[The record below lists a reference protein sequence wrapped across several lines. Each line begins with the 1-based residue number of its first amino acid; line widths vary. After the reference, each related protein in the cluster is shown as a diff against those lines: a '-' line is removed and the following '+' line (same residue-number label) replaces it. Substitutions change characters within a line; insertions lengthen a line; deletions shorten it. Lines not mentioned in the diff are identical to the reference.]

1 MKGNKMLLINPKDG
15 SVTGITGPTCT
26 IGRDGQSDIVVS
38 GRNISRNHCIIQR
51 IAGMILVKDLFS
63 QAGTFVN
70 KREVDPYGPPKVLA
84 DGDVLYIGPFWCRH
98 TTTFTIEIS
107 DEKAPLLLCHDP
119 SLDRE
124 ELKAEREAEH
134 IAARQLEAELQ
145 VWLDKLKG
153 LTSFSETTA
162 MIDGWFEAF
171 KQRKAELAT
180 IHAQFDR
187 VHSELDYYQREWC
200 EVSQEFKEVRDDAVE
215 RRNLIGA
222 LNIIQHHQAG
232 LKEERSEL
240 HQRINELKAL
250 DLPSWDVAKE
260 LAALNRACLKA
271 YVRSWL
277 DDSVWSGIDE
287 IVVFQVSE
295 QDSTREKADKVASY
309 EVQLTKAFEELEFLD
324 EDFWVQMAG
333 DLVVAAEV
341 FRQVQVA
348 LKYRRGQLI
357 RARKQRYGLYFE
369 TNRKWQ
375 LLHNRVSEIKK
386 RMLST
391 ASSIQRSQWQHQYS
405 RLYNTLKKKV
415 LLDEGNNEALKEELK
430 IATSVLAEVVFNRGK
445 TVGEQSTTSFTDLS
459 ALNMKFRQIGKD
471 DLLVDFNDSSNGRMT
486 TGLSVIA
493 KALGEPDMIHQVRV
507 WNFDRT
513 ALVKEARD
521 SQELWKAV
529 AMICIQYGY
538 VCIANNGSRM
548 LIRVQENGQAT
559 KLAKFLDSLF
569 EDFSQIGAY
578 GLGLLNATPV
588 SMIGGP
594 HDKPI
599 NSRVDEAGRE
609 TKVILFNSWLVGL
622 IPGTDGAGLNN
633 FGYYGQHRSFAIKE
647 GVAAFFKG
655 MSVSARFTLLDGV
668 IHRVNDLVNVAY
680 LGEEEL
686 EAYLGEEFVEE
697 VKAWKE
703 AAKTQLS
710 RQDEIK
716 VSKDLQEVLDER
728 GNYLFIGSRKKESDH
743 RKSRWDQWFDD
754 NPHLPYVF
762 GQDIGQLKGLGKKTL
777 GALASSL
784 GEVTYKKVGKKVSL
798 DESSNG
804 EYTPKDAEEYL
815 QAWNGCI
822 VVDAPVFGWSVV
834 DAPQKSSTS
843 MNFQPAAPLMAPAFV
858 GEAYDELI
866 EKFIDRFSDRS
877 DHSKVA
883 ILDKILSG
891 ITGGKHTVKYPSA
904 FVKNTLADFSRF
916 YTNTSKTKCPTRR
929 IVMEDKGYRGFVI
942 IEEGNGN
949 LYFEVD
955 GQRVRFPVAMAAWR
969 SPLIVPSALQA
980 PLALDRG
987 LILDLLRALG
997 KEASG
1002 RSFREREIL
1011 KLVLERLMFKQE
1023 KSEEQA
1029 LKHLPGMLEGM
1040 LEIAELIKIDNTIII
1055 MDVSDVEDM
1064 QGDDDGDNVTVD
1076 FDEDFVKLCQDTE
1089 RFWRKFYEANNLRPI
1104 KIEMTKANQI
1114 KFGKANGIY
1123 NGAPF
1128 DTEQAK
1134 FVELFGVECPLVA
1147 NAYDMGGTKIPS
1159 PLGLNCQ
1166 RLIEINKKTEGK
1178 LFDDPDSLWTI
1189 LFKLGSSPLGPVG
1202 ASSNGSPD
1210 LLIRALA
1217 QTDENFVL
1225 NEYGRRLWQAYS
1237 TLGSTVQ
1244 VSIDWAKRVYDIL
1257 CMIMYD
1263 QKKENGS
1270 WLIDFESEITPEKAE
1285 DYLVK
1290 NTFDKVNFV
1299 TFKLVRKP
1307 KNTKKTI
1314 TQGSKMLRV
1323 VVSDDGRYE
1332 LLRLDDGN
1340 SIVDADSTKIYRVGS
1355 EEEIDKLEATKEI
1368 KVDYDEEY
1376 HLTNKVKRI
1385 RLMDKANA
1393 CFDQDS
1399 IFAVGGF
1406 MIQPPLQGFNISEG
1420 GVVHGWG
1427 SIEKLAAFKK
1437 DIKDILKLK
1446 QVEGQGYIFAKD
1458 GAAAYTAL
1466 SRSYPGSF
1474 LVRNTTNF
1482 MDYFLNSMNSGDAR
1496 IKEILD
1502 YPDKIQAAAKESS
1515 AGKQLDNLWNKVS
1528 PAIAVF
1534 FKNKKRDGE
1543 DLKRNQVLRLVYDV
1557 IGIDR
1562 TQVEVMLTDLNKEI
1576 VVGDLKFTCID
1587 LIAMLFRN
1595 DPAVGDENK
1604 PQCTAQM
1611 LISEVL
1617 EKNEENLFDDL
1628 ATSLESTVKKRFFDR
1643 FAPFSNK
1650 NGVKSLISPT
1660 RLSKYIKD
1668 KRFEGL
1674 SYLLEGLFMRDPD
1687 GKFNWVSPQH
1697 CFEGLARIFE
1707 HDKNSILNCA
1717 HFEKDVLRVLK
1728 SELYSGDAELV
1739 ARDFISTIKIAL
1751 VSCDQ
1756 WIRKLRG
1763 FSKVSQFPTRLFDSR
1778 GLFNE
1783 KWATSQ
1789 DTLHPENLF
1798 VSKFLAV
1805 DSILTNLIKQLPLPD
1820 AQYSRTKQG
1829 QVIKE
1834 LAKAG
1839 HPVRSFTFFGNTAIK
1854 YPDDIKLMYVLSGGP
1869 LPSLKQMKTPKKV
1882 NGDWTYVEVSDARA
1896 RYFSLTSFNLL
1907 GVEVPKVI
1915 RVLASLN
1922 LVEANDDGSLKDS
1935 KLVDSLLKFDT
1946 PKLINSERQLV
1957 TLARPA
1963 LEHLVSLGWTTS
1975 WVDEN
1980 GPQYFRTIV
1989 FENLLAQFLED
2000 PKPNDVIKLISKKSG
2015 IWEFD
2020 GNTYYNLDSLKQA
2033 IPARMVL

>member
-1 MKGNKMLLINPKDG
+1 MEKENNMLINPNTATIEELTRLKQ
-15 SVTGITGPTCT
+15 
-26 IGRDGQSDIVVS
+26 IGRERALQI
-38 GRNISRNHCIIQR
+38 
-51 IAGMILVKDLFS
+51 VKDR
-63 QAGTFVN
+63 QE
-70 KREVDPYGPPKVLA
+70 R
-84 DGDVLYIGPFWCRH
+84 GPFTSVDDLIRISGISNNTVDANRH
-98 TTTFTIEIS
+98 MIAVS
-107 DEKAPLLLCHDP
+107 EKPLLLLCHDP

-124 ELKAEREAEH
+124 KREAELKAEREEREAER
-134 IAARQLEAELQ
+134 IAVQQAKAARQ
-145 VWLDKLKG
+145 VWLDKLKA

-162 MIDGWFEAF
+162 MIDGWFEDL
-171 KQRKAELAT
+171 KQPKAEA
-180 IHAQFDR
+180 R
-187 VHSELDYYQREWC
+187 EEL
-200 EVSQEFKEVRDDAVE
+200 S
-215 RRNLIGA
+215 
-222 LNIIQHHQAG
+222 G
-232 LKEERSEL
+232 LKESQAILSREWQSLNNRLDTDHPGRDRREILQNMKGVEETQARLKDERSEL
-240 HQRINELKAL
+240 YARINDLEVSWGIAEEL
-250 DLPSWDVAKE
+250 S
-260 LAALNRACLKA
+260 ALNRACLKT

-277 DDSVWSGIDE
+277 DDRVWSSVNEVAALHIA
-287 IVVFQVSE
+287 E
-295 QDSTREKADKVASY
+295 QDSTREKVDKVAFY
-309 EVQLTKAFEELEFLD
+309 EMQLSEAFESLEFFTK
-324 EDFWVQMAG
+324 DFWVETAG
-333 DLVVAAEV
+333 DLVVGVEV
-341 FRQVQVA
+341 FRQVQAA
-348 LKYRRGQLI
+348 LKHRRGQLI
-357 RARKQRYGLYFE
+357 RQRNQRYGLTFE
-369 TNRKWQ
+369 TTRKWKKF
-375 LLHNRVSEIKK
+375 LKRVHEIRK

-415 LLDEGNNEALKEELK
+415 SLDEGNNEALKEELK
-430 IATSVLAEVVFNRGK
+430 IATSILAEVIFSRGK

-459 ALNMKFRQIGKD
+459 GLTMKFGEIGKD

-493 KALGEPDMIHQVRV
+493 KALGEPDMIRQVRV
-507 WNFDRT
+507 WNFDRSK
-513 ALVKEARD
+513 LDKRSKD
-521 SQELWKAV
+521 SEQLWKAV
-529 AMICIQYGY
+529 AMICIQYGC

-548 LIRVQENGQAT
+548 LIKVQEKDGEAT
-559 KLAKFLDSLF
+559 KLAQFLDNLF

-588 SMIGGP
+588 SKIGGP

-599 NSRVDEAGRE
+599 NFHVDEAGRE
-609 TKVILFNSWLVGL
+609 TKVILFKSSLVGL

-647 GVAAFFKG
+647 EAAAFFKG
-655 MSVSARFTLLDGV
+655 MSVSARFTLLDGD
-668 IHRVNDLVNVAY
+668 IHRVNDLVNVAS
-680 LGEEEL
+680 LSEEEL

-703 AAKTQLS
+703 AAKTQLT
-710 RQDEIK
+710 RQDGIL
-716 VSKDLQEVLDER
+716 VSEDLQKVLDER
-728 GNYLFIGSRKKESDH
+728 GDYLFIGPRKLESH
-743 RKSRWDQWFDD
+743 YRKSRWDQWFDD
-754 NPHLPYVF
+754 NPYLPYVF
-762 GQDIGQLKGLGKKTL
+762 GQDIGQLKGLGKKTFR
-777 GALASSL
+777 ALASFL
-784 GEVTYKKVGKKVSL
+784 GEVTYEKVGKKVSL
-798 DESSNG
+798 DKSDSG
-804 EYTPKDAEEYL
+804 QYMPKDAEEYL

-822 VVDAPVFGWSVV
+822 VVDAPVFGWSVI

-858 GEAYDELI
+858 GEAYGELI

-877 DHSKVA
+877 DTSKVA

-891 ITGGKHTVKYPSA
+891 MTGQGLSVKYPSA
-904 FVKNTLADFSRF
+904 FVKNSLADFSRF

-942 IEEGNGN
+942 LEEGNGN
-949 LYFEVD
+949 LWFDLD
-955 GQRVRFPVAMAAWR
+955 GRRVRFPVAMAAWR

-997 KEASG
+997 KEASEH
-1002 RSFREREIL
+1002 STREREML

-1029 LKHLPGMLEGM
+1029 LKHLPSMLEGM
-1040 LEIAELIKIDNTIII
+1040 LETAELIKIDNTIII

-1076 FDEDFVKLCQDTE
+1076 FDEDFVKLIQDTE
-1089 RFWRKFYEANNLRPI
+1089 RFWRKFYKANNLRPI
-1104 KIEMTKANQI
+1104 KIEMTKGNRI

-1123 NGAPF
+1123 NGESF
-1128 DTEQAK
+1128 DPEQRK
-1134 FVELFGVECPLVA
+1134 FVDLFGVECPLVA
-1147 NAYDMGGTKIPS
+1147 STYNMGGTKIPS

-1166 RLIEINKKTEGK
+1166 RLVEIHKKTEGK
-1178 LFDDPDSLWTI
+1178 LFNDPDSLWTI

-1210 LLIRALA
+1210 LLVRALA
-1217 QTDENFVL
+1217 QTDENLVL

-1263 QKKENGS
+1263 QKKADGS

-1290 NTFDKVNFV
+1290 NTFSKVNFV
-1299 TFKLVRKP
+1299 TFKLA
-1307 KNTKKTI
+1307 KKTEKSTTTI
-1314 TQGSKMLRV
+1314 GSKMLRV
-1323 VVSDDGRYE
+1323 VVSDDDRYE
-1332 LLRLDDGN
+1332 LFCLNGQF
-1340 SIVDADSTKIYRVGS
+1340 IVNTDSTKIYRVESENDIEALEKFEADDGS
-1355 EEEIDKLEATKEI
+1355 GLE
-1368 KVDYDEEY
+1368 
-1376 HLTNKVKRI
+1376 LTNKVRRI
-1385 RLMDKANA
+1385 NLMDKANA
-1393 CFDQDS
+1393 CFNQDS
-1399 IFAVGGF
+1399 IFAVGKF
-1406 MIQPPLQGFNISEG
+1406 MIQPPLQGIN
-1420 GVVHGWG
+1420 GWG
-1427 SIEKLAAFKK
+1427 SLENIAAFKK

-1446 QVEGQGYIFAKD
+1446 LVEGQGYTFGKD

-1466 SRSYPGSF
+1466 SKSYPGSF
-1474 LVRNTTNF
+1474 LVRNTTSF
-1482 MDYFLNSMNSGDAR
+1482 MDHFLNSMNSGDTR
-1496 IKEILD
+1496 IKEILG
-1502 YPDKIQAAAKESS
+1502 YPGKIQAAAKESTV
-1515 AGKQLDNLWNKVS
+1515 GKQLDSLWNKIA
-1528 PAIAVF
+1528 PAIAAF
-1534 FKNKKRDGE
+1534 FDSKKRDGE
-1543 DLKRNQVLRLVYDV
+1543 ELRRGQVLRLVYDA

-1562 TQVEVMLTDLNKEI
+1562 TQAEIMLADLNKEV
-1576 VVGDLKFTCID
+1576 VVGELRFTCID
-1587 LIAMLFRN
+1587 LITMLFRK
-1595 DPAVGDENK
+1595 DPAVGDEKK
-1604 PQCTAQM
+1604 PQCVAQI

-1628 ATSLESTVKKRFFDR
+1628 ATNLEQTVKKRFFDR
-1643 FAPFSNK
+1643 FAPFANRK
-1650 NGVKSLISPT
+1650 GVESLISPT
-1660 RLSKYIKD
+1660 KLSKYIKD

-1674 SYLLEGLFMRDPD
+1674 SNLLEGLFTQDSEGRFD
-1687 GKFNWVSPQH
+1687 WVSPQA

-1717 HFEKDVLRVLK
+1717 HFEKDALRVLK

-1763 FSKVSQFPTRLFDSR
+1763 FSKVSQFPTRLFDHR

-1783 KWATSQ
+1783 KWATNA
-1789 DTLHPENLF
+1789 DMLHPENLF

-1805 DSILTNLIKQLPLPD
+1805 DSILSRLIKQLPLPD
-1820 AQYSRTKQG
+1820 AQFSRTKQG

-1882 NGDWTYVEVSDARA
+1882 DGEWTYVDVSDVRR
-1896 RYFSLTSFNLL
+1896 RYYSLTSFNLL
-1907 GVEVPKVI
+1907 GVEVPKAI

-1922 LVEANDDGSLKDS
+1922 LVEVNNDGSLKDS
-1935 KLVDSLLKFDT
+1935 KLLDSLLRFDT
-1946 PKLINSERQLV
+1946 PKLTNSKRQLV

-1963 LEHLVSLGWTTS
+1963 LEHLGTLGWTIS

-1980 GPQYFRTIV
+1980 GPQYLQVIA

-2000 PKPNDVIKLISKKSG
+2000 SKPNGIVRKISKDSN

-2020 GNTYYNLDSLKQA
+2020 GQKFYDMDSLKQA
-2033 IPARMVL
+2033 ISARIVL